1 MRPSTRK
8 LQSFGSL
15 LPGHPLIL
23 AALVAVALALGGC
36 PDDTDEPQD
45 GGADTLLPDSGAVAK
60 CLTPA
65 PLGKGPYFLDETKA
79 YKLTDILGNRLSTA
93 DLNGDGYPDLVVHKA
108 GSNNRDDPTASPAK
122 IYKNL
127 LFNVA
132 SGKGR
137 AFSDVTKTTGF
148 TAIRGGGTG
157 RAAHLAVFA
166 DVDNDGDLD
175 VFSGTNV
182 DPNPKATT
190 KDPGDRSEILL
201 NDGKG
206 NFKMAT
212 KSDVN
217 HKEMYSTFAATF
229 LDYDRDGNIDLFV
242 GFSYEI
248 YGYMPANQDR
258 LYRGNGDGTFKDV
271 TKEMGLLLQRDKGYD
286 DGTNTKPTWGVTAC
300 DLDGDGD
307 QDLLTSS
314 YGRQFNMI
322 WRNDGTKFVEVGQ
335 KSGFSGDDKVDYTD
349 NEMYKCYCKT
359 SGKCTAGAPVI
370 SCGSTGW
377 SVGRDDQ
384 KWRNNGNTFTTAC
397 ADFDN
402 DGDMDLFNGEIRH
415 FWAGSS
421 SDPSQILLNSGKSP
435 LSFSRPGN
443 KKLGLDRTHGSSS
456 WNEGDITAA
465 FFDFDNDGLQDL
477 IIMDSDY
484 SETRTLLYRQK
495 ADHTFEEL
503 AVKAGIAHQRGQQV
517 SVADLDGDGDLDVI
531 LGTSTMRAGSTGPKK
546 AQVHVYQN
554 EVGHKSN
561 WLKVRL
567 VGKGK
572 GGSNRS
578 AIGAWVKVTAGG
590 VTQLREV
597 GGGYGHFGLQ
607 NDLVLHFGLG
617 KRCKVDKVEVRW
629 PDNSGVTNS
638 FSNVQANYLVEIDQQ
653 AAGLRYVKGN

>member
-258 LYRGNGDGTFKDV
+258 
-271 TKEMGLLLQRDKGYD
+271 
-286 DGTNTKPTWGVTAC
+286 
-300 DLDGDGD
+300 
-307 QDLLTSS
+307 
-314 YGRQFNMI
+314 
-322 WRNDGTKFVEVGQ
+322 
-335 KSGFSGDDKVDYTD
+335 
-349 NEMYKCYCKT
+349 
-359 SGKCTAGAPVI
+359 
-370 SCGSTGW
+370 
-377 SVGRDDQ
+377 
-384 KWRNNGNTFTTAC
+384 
-397 ADFDN
+397 
-402 DGDMDLFNGEIRH
+402 
-415 FWAGSS
+415 
-421 SDPSQILLNSGKSP
+421 
-435 LSFSRPGN
+435 
-443 KKLGLDRTHGSSS
+443 THGSSS